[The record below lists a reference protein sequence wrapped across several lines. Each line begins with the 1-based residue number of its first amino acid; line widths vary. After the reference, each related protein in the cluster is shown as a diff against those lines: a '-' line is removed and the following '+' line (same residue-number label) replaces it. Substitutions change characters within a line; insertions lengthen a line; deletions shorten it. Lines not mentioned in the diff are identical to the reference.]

1 VVALSS
7 GGASHLTRHRDTCPR
22 RHEKTHM
29 SQSHISFN
37 PNGSMRN
44 WEYYAMVARN
54 ELVRLIARLEVPIK
68 LGENVAF

>member
-1 VVALSS
+1 
-7 GGASHLTRHRDTCPR
+7 
-22 RHEKTHM
+22 M

-37 PNGSMRN
+37 PDGSMRN

-54 ELVRLIARLEVPIK
+54 ELVRLIARLEVPIS